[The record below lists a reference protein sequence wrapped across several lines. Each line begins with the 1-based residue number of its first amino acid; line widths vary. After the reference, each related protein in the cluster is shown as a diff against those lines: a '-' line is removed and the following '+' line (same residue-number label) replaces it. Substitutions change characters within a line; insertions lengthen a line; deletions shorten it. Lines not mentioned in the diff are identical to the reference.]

1 VAQDGGVTASE
12 DGRHVCAVEPQGSI
26 AHAIHATVYPAQ
38 APHRQPM
45 MDGMS
50 AHAGIEKLFSRNHA
64 VLALRELR
72 NRQVG
77 MLSLFLR

>member
-1 VAQDGGVTASE
+1 
-12 DGRHVCAVEPQGSI
+12 
-26 AHAIHATVYPAQ
+26 VYPAQ